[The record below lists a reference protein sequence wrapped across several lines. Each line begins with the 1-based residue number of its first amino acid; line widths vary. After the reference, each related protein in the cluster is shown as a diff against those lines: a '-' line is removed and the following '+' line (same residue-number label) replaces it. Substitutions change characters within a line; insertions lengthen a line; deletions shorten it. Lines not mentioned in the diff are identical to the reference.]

1 MLDLTQIFKMYKG
14 ISTITLRDLFTVD
27 VDDNKKGTTTDT
39 RVNWSKGDAQV
50 VMLSF
55 FIMM

>member
-27 VDDNKKGTTTDT
+27 IDDNKKGTTTDT

-50 VMLSF
+50 VIL
-55 FIMM
+55 